1 MAVESTWRAAV
12 RRRPVLWF
20 WLVAVAIEIAIVPLF
35 LLSGAQSGLDRALT
49 SSGIDFNTD
58 LVTAARLVLAEPQAL
73 LGVLLALGQVAAPDI
88 AVLAVGTIMGGG
100 TLTAVRRR
108 LRFWSPAVGARRG
121 LRLWA
126 AMIALLCAL
135 NLATAG
141 LNALTARDKGFEWT
155 VQPLLWPLLIGLVVA
170 MFLDG
175 GAVFEENG
183 WRGFALPL
191 LQRRYG
197 PLVGSLVL
205 GVIWGLWH
213 LPVKFDL
220 FGYGA
225 VGALTLMAVIV
236 AKLTALSVVMTYF
249 VNRAG
254 GATIL
259 AIAMHGLSNDSVR
272 LGGVLTEDSFGAYLL
287 SEVNLLLPLTIAAI
301 ALVIGTRGRL
311 GSDPLGARTS
321 TESLGV
327 GPPTTRK

>member
-1 MAVESTWRAAV
+1 MAVESRWRAAV

-35 LLSGAQSGLDRALT
+35 LFSGAQGGLDRALT
-49 SSGIDFNTD
+49 GSGIDFNTD
-58 LVTAARLVLAEPQAL
+58 LVTAARLVLAEPQAM
-73 LGVLLALGQVAAPDI
+73 LGVFFALLQVAAPDV
-88 AVLAVGTIMGGG
+88 AVLVVGTILGDG
-100 TLTAVRRR
+100 TLHAVRRR
-108 LRFWSPAVGARRG
+108 FRFWSPAVGWRRG

-126 AMIALLCAL
+126 AMTALLCAL

-141 LNALTARDKGFEWT
+141 LNALTARDEGFEWN
-155 VQPLLWPLLIGLVVA
+155 VQPLLWPLFIGLIIA

-175 GAVFEENG
+175 GALFEENG

-205 GVIWGLWH
+205 GAAWGLWH

-220 FGYGA
+220 LGYGVAGA
-225 VGALTLMAVIV
+225 VALMAVIV
-236 AKLTALSVVMTYF
+236 AKLTALSVIMTYF

-254 GATIL
+254 QATIL

-272 LGGVLTEDSFGAYLL
+272 LGGLVTDESFNAYLL
-287 SEVNLLLPLTIAAI
+287 SEVNLLAPLTIAAI

-311 GSDPLGARTS
+311 GSTAPRDALAVRRQRTH
-321 TESLGV
+321 T
-327 GPPTTRK
+327 